1 MDNDG
6 ERERE
11 EVCDVGGEG
20 ESDGISSSSI
30 QNRVNIWI
38 YGFVPGL
45 LFFYDIDAIL
55 ISSST
60 IVNLYIDPTREL
72 VMESCSLLLLY
83 YYITNINNKTTKIL
97 GLDIASD
104 K

>member
-1 MDNDG
+1 MFSTIVDNDG

-20 ESDGISSSSI
+20 ESDGIFSSSSI
-30 QNRVNIWI
+30 QNRWSI
-38 YGFVPGL
+38 YGFDMVSCPGL

-72 VMESCSLLLLY
+72 VMESCIMVFLLY
-83 YYITNINNKTTKIL
+83 YVLYHQHQ
-97 GLDIASD
+97 
-104 K
+104 